1 MAKITL
7 GDTVAG
13 YNLQIINNNFD
24 AIEAELQ
31 SKVLYR
37 DNPAGEPNQMENA
50 LDMNGNRIQNLP
62 APVSPSEAARL
73 QDVNDAVAGVN
84 TAVLTSFDPY
94 LTITSTNVQGA
105 IAELKDEKDTLQTQV
120 NNLTFSTETYTR
132 AELASSVIDVSVTA
146 IQVTGYAADGDGG
159 DGLYVKVGVQPTH
172 EGKVQSADGAWWE
185 LKEANPRVK
194 QFGAVGSNVVND
206 KAAIDRALTY
216 KNKINLD
223 RGNFFLGSTVNI
235 VNTSIAE
242 EPGDGTNYGTS
253 LVGQGERYSVLRG
266 NGAYNIL
273 QATYGLGVAAH
284 AEQEFADFSVKG
296 VGTSTGFRIENAA
309 FLRVNRLGLY
319 NNNYGLFGMSVLSSA
334 FRDVR
339 AAWGNYGAYFHKG
352 TGFSNPNALLFEN
365 CNFQNNT
372 NHGMVVQN
380 PSNMQFIGG
389 SIEGNGTQ
397 ANAATGGVHITFDGG
412 SEGSVGATF
421 IGTYFEGNGG
431 GYDLK
436 LENLG
441 STFVTVTLIGCN
453 FNRVSSTKFVTNNII
468 ASGRIKLNLINCT
481 FKGFNSYAANAGRPY
496 INYGN
501 EVQFQATGC
510 RYESNVEAPLGVSD
524 GIFAGFHGAGGASPT
539 LPGAW
544 TIANPTAGVVQIN
557 HNLNTMNYSVVA
569 TSNSDL
575 NRHVQRVVRGAN
587 NFQIVTVDV
596 AGALLDAPA
605 TWQLVRLSGD

>member
-7 GDTVAG
+7 DDTVAG
-13 YNLQIINNNFD
+13 YNLQIINSNFD
-24 AIEAELQ
+24 AIETELQ

-37 DNPAGEPNQMENA
+37 DNPVGEPNQMMNA

-73 QDVNDAVAGVN
+73 QDVNDAVAGAN
-84 TAVLTSFDPY
+84 
-94 LTITSTNVQGA
+94 
-105 IAELKDEKDTLQTQV
+105 
-120 NNLTFSTETYTR
+120 STETYTR
-132 AELASSVIDVSVTA
+132 AELASSVIDAGVTA

-194 QFGAVGSNVVND
+194 QFGAAGDNTAND
-206 KAAIDRALTY
+206 KAALDRAITY

-223 RGNFFLGSTVNI
+223 RGNYFLGSTVNI
-235 VNTSIAE
+235 VNTAIAE

-253 LVGQGERYSVLRG
+253 FKGQGERYSVLRG
-266 NGAYNIL
+266 DGAYNIL
-273 QATYGLGVAAH
+273 QATYGIGIAAH
-284 AEQEFADFSVKG
+284 AEQEFSDFSVKG
-296 VGTSTGFRIENAA
+296 VSTSTGFRIENGA

-352 TGFSNPNALLFEN
+352 TGLSKPNALLFEN
-365 CNFQNNT
+365 CNFQNNS

-397 ANAATGGVHITFDGG
+397 GSAATGGVHITFDGG

-441 STFVTVTLIGCN
+441 STYVTVTLIGCN
-453 FNRVSSTKFVTNNII
+453 FNRISSSKFVTNNII
-468 ASGRIKLNLINCT
+468 ATGKIKLNLINCT
-481 FKGFNSYAANAGRPY
+481 FKGFNSYAVSAARPY
-496 INYGN
+496 INYGGGV
-501 EVQFQATGC
+501 EFQAFGC

-524 GIFAGFHGAGGASPT
+524 GIYAGFHGRGGAAPT
-539 LPGAW
+539 LPRLW
-544 TIANPTAGVVQIN
+544 TIRNPTVGVTQIT

-569 TSNSDL
+569 TTEESVNY
-575 NRHVQRVVRGAN
+575 RVERITKGAN
-587 NFQIVTVDV
+587 EFQIVTVDGSGSFV
-596 AGALLDAPA
+596 NAAAA
-605 TWQLVRLSGD
+605 WQLVRLSRD